1 MVHCPIGLHLM
12 KHKFKDEIIKNFKGK
27 IAVPWLQPGVPS
39 ECESLWCCTGHAH
52 IEAALHAIGET

>member
-1 MVHCPIGLHLM
+1 M